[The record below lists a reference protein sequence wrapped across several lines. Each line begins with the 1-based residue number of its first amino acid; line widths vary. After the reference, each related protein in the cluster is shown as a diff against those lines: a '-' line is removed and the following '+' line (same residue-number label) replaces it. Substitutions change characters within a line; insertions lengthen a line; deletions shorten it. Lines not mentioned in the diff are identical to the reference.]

1 MRLMKQWKLKEA
13 PSTASDTTPA
23 ASGPERGAWA
33 ESLEISPMLVDILC
47 LRGCNGFEQMQAF
60 LAPHLRLLA
69 PPEQWPGVLEAAE
82 ILCQSLITEKLRGEA
97 FLVWGDYDVD
107 GITASA
113 LVLDVLAGHGIEARH
128 HLPDRRQEGYG
139 LNIPMLEKFAAEGVK
154 ILLTVDCGISD
165 VEAVSRARA
174 LGMTVIV
181 SDHHLPPPPP
191 GLLPPAH
198 GISNPQ
204 LSPCPCPQLAGVGVA
219 FFLMAALNSK
229 LATHTGQRFDMR
241 EVLDLVALG
250 TLADVVR
257 LAGQNRILVKNGLL
271 KITNPTRP
279 GMAALK
285 AVSGFN
291 VSAPL
296 GGGQVVFSL
305 CPRINAAGRMGLAAS
320 ALALLRAESHEQAAP
335 LAQQLDQLNTE
346 RRATEERIQAEA
358 RVEALKY
365 RDKASLVLHG
375 ADWHPGVIGIVAS
388 RIVDEFYKPTL
399 ILCNDADSVK
409 GSGRSVAEFDLHAGL
424 TAIADVFLGYGG
436 HKQAAGMRLES
447 DRLEELRQRF
457 EDTVCA
463 ALGPQAL
470 LPTVLLDGK
479 LDFAQ
484 ASNPVFLQELEL
496 LQPFGAGNAEPVF
509 ESPPLLL
516 KKRSTFGHKREH
528 LKLELKDESTG
539 ISLHAKAWRQ
549 ADSIPESLQGCR
561 IRLAY
566 APRID
571 TYNGIANVD
580 IRIKDWKNLD

>member
-1 MRLMKQWKLKEA
+1 
-13 PSTASDTTPA
+13 
-23 ASGPERGAWA
+23 
-33 ESLEISPMLVDILC
+33 MLADILC
-47 LRGCNGFEQMQAF
+47 LRGCNSFEQMQDF
-60 LAPHLRLLA
+60 LSPHLRLLA
-69 PPEQWPGVLEAAE
+69 PPEQWPGVLESAE
-82 ILCQSLITEKLRGEA
+82 ILSQSLIAAELKGES

-139 LNIPMLEKFAAEGVK
+139 LNIPMLEQFAAEGVK

-181 SDHHLPPPPP
+181 SDHHLPPAV
-191 GLLPPAH
+191 LPPAH
-198 GISNPQ
+198 GISNPR
-204 LSPCPCPQLAGVGVA
+204 LNPCPCPQLAGVGVA
-219 FFLMAALNSK
+219 FFLMAAVNSK
-229 LATHTGQRFDMR
+229 LTAHTGKRFDMR

-250 TLADVVR
+250 TMADVVR
-257 LAGQNRILVKNGLL
+257 LSGQNRILVKNGLL
-271 KITNPTRP
+271 KIASPTRP

-285 AVSGFN
+285 AVSGFS
-291 VSAPL
+291 VSAAL

-320 ALALLRAESHEQAAP
+320 ALALLRAKTHEEAAP
-335 LAQQLDQLNTE
+335 LAQMLDQLNTE
-346 RRATEERIQAEA
+346 RRAEEERIQAEA
-358 RVEALKY
+358 RLEALKY

-399 ILCNDADSVK
+399 ILCDDADNIK
-409 GSGRSVAEFDLHAGL
+409 GSGRSVAEFDLHSGL
-424 TAIADVFLGYGG
+424 SAIADVFLGYGG

-447 DRLEELRQRF
+447 GRLEELRQRF

-463 ALGPQAL
+463 ALGPKAL

-509 ESPPLLL
+509 ESPPLRV
-516 KKRSTFGHKREH
+516 KSRRVFGHKREH
-528 LKLELKDESTG
+528 LKLELQDESTG

-549 ADSIPESLQGCR
+549 ADTMPESLQGSR

-580 IRIKDWKNLD
+580 IRIKDWKTLE